1 MMALSIGGPVELMR
15 TANPNSAD
23 SLRKSGQ
30 AWGTMTL
37 LSTLQLLDETIVRMK
52 HSVQSRILLEVALVQ
67 ICNLQDLQLLSD
79 VVQGLASGHSP
90 PVPTVS
96 RTPSA
101 TATPTPKTA
110 SAANPS
116 SVTPSAVPSSS
127 AVSSSAATTSSASM
141 PEDSKKKDEE
151 LTAGGPGESRLD
163 LFRRIIS
170 PIQGVVQQAGW
181 MALEIQ
187 PVADGRWRI
196 HLARDAKFAVDWFRK
211 PENEGLV
218 REALRTAT
226 GHDIAVE
233 WLVTDRALPPGA
245 KPADTVTD
253 SVQPSPNSAAPVAQN
268 QRIREAMNHPL
279 IKRFMEVFDGHVVRV
294 DDPSAQAVPAPKILP
309 NIAPSTSVL
318 GSQGSDTDDSIAPS
332 D

>member
-1 MMALSIGGPVELMR
+1 
-15 TANPNSAD
+15 
-23 SLRKSGQ
+23 
-30 AWGTMTL
+30 
-37 LSTLQLLDETIVRMK
+37 
-52 HSVQSRILLEVALVQ
+52 
-67 ICNLQDLQLLSD
+67 
-79 VVQGLASGHSP
+79 
-90 PVPTVS
+90 
-96 RTPSA
+96 
-101 TATPTPKTA
+101 
-110 SAANPS
+110 
-116 SVTPSAVPSSS
+116 
-127 AVSSSAATTSSASM
+127 
-141 PEDSKKKDEE
+141 
-151 LTAGGPGESRLD
+151 
-163 LFRRIIS
+163 
-170 PIQGVVQQAGW
+170 